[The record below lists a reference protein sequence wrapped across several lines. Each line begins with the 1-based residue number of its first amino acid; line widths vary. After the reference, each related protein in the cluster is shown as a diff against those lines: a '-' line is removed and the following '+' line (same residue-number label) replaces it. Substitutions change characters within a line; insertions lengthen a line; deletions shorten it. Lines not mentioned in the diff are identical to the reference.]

1 MSKKK
6 NKRHNHSN
14 QHIELSSNITQKDS
28 SVMPS
33 TFGRPIFEKVNEV
46 IEKARLQVQNSFQRP
61 TICLSTLSKINI
73 EVFDGIFVE
82 WRNRFACGVGNDI
95 NERTIIGALIIKECY
110 SFSDKELIEKLSSDP
125 YLRDALKLY
134 RKFDS
139 ILFTDAYVSF
149 GKIVFKHYKDTNH
162 DIVSE
167 SLIPIAHNGII
178 NLRIFDKDVSVESHL
193 ILQQI
198 IYKNVYR
205 QMHKALDK
213 FYKSK
218 KASLD
223 YKIINQINELI
234 SLSYDDIIFT
244 STPFLL
250 LSKLETIGEV
260 SYAII
265 RRLKVK
271 QGNESQLKNCFDKY
285 YKLVNN
291 KVSLKEISFT
301 DKSIKNR
308 MSEIIGALQ
317 TRSIEDKLTKEDS
330 INSHSKVEYHVPD
343 NIPSDNV
350 TLLLGELQKI
360 NERISTIEHKVES
373 MNKTIEHQFNTLI
386 PFEKQLSRLETLY
399 KNIDGLDN
407 RIILQEESLK
417 SMVEKH
423 LQITLY
429 TQELSK
435 TSKDVYELMKLVL
448 MDSIISKTKI

>member
-1 MSKKK
+1 MSKK
-6 NKRHNHSN
+6 NKRHIQSN
-14 QHIELSSNITQKDS
+14 QHIVLSSNTTQKDS

-33 TFGRPIFEKVNEV
+33 TFGRSIFEKVNEG
-46 IEKARLQVQNSFQRP
+46 IKKAHLQVQNSFQHP
-61 TICLSTLSKINI
+61 KFSLSALSKINI
-73 EVFDGIFVE
+73 EVFDGLLVE
-82 WRNRFACGVGNDI
+82 WRNRFTCVVGNVI

-139 ILFTDAYVSF
+139 IVFTDAYVSF
-149 GKIVFKHYKDTNH
+149 GKIVFKHYKETSQ

-167 SLIPIAHNGII
+167 SLMPIAHNGKIK
-178 NLRIFDKDVSVESHL
+178 LRIFDKDVEVDSHL

-198 IYKNVYR
+198 IYKNIYR
-205 QMHKALDK
+205 QMYKALDK
-213 FYKSK
+213 FYKNK
-218 KASLD
+218 KASID

-234 SLSYDDIIFT
+234 SLSYDDIIFA
-244 STPFLL
+244 STPIQL
-250 LSKLETIGEV
+250 LSKLEDIGEV
-260 SYAII
+260 SFTII

-301 DKSIKNR
+301 DKSVKNR
-308 MSEIIGALQ
+308 ISEIIGALQ
-317 TRSIEDKLTKEDS
+317 NRSTEDKLTKEVS
-330 INSHSKVEYHVPD
+330 INSHSKVEYHFPD
-343 NIPSDNV
+343 TIPSDNV
-350 TLLLGELQKI
+350 TLLLSELHKI

-373 MNKTIEHQFNTLI
+373 MNKTIEHQFNTLT
-386 PFEKQLSRLETLY
+386 PFEKQLSRLESLY

-435 TSKDVYELMKLVL
+435 TTKDVYELMKLVL